1 MTTLYLAMTE
11 KLSMHWRAH
20 DNVYPQKF
28 VLPPV
33 LRDEYL
39 ECLSWMTSNRGR
51 TVQMPEKHMGVRI
64 EIDESSPGVMVA
76 ADGTEVSLR

>member
-11 KLSMHWRAH
+11 KLSAHWKAH
-20 DNVYPQKF
+20 DSVYPRKF
-28 VLPPV
+28 VLPPA

-39 ECLSWMTSNRGR
+39 QCMGWMTNNRGR
-51 TVQMPEKHMGVRI
+51 AAQMPEKHMGVRI

-76 ADGTEVSLR
+76 ADGTEVLLR